1 MAKIERDDDGP
12 FVFFKLLF
20 LVKARVYGSI
30 KTNKTEHPNT
40 IESVHC
46 STPGRPL
53 CEVVVLVA
61 LLSHK

>member
-40 IESVHC
+40 IESVYTAHQA
-46 STPGRPL
+46 GHF
-53 CEVVVLVA
+53 V
-61 LLSHK
+61 K

>member
-12 FVFFKLLF
+12 FVLFKLLF

-46 STPGRPL
+46 TPGRPL
-53 CEVVVLVA
+53 CEVVVVIA
-61 LLSHK
+61 LLSQK